1 MVVPMIDLVV
11 AAVSW
16 VLTKS
21 RSPFLSSCKTM
32 CSNPSLDS
40 LQHPSH
46 PPYKAI
52 GGYYNKEAIMILRR
66 FYITENTNGECYL

>member
-11 AAVSW
+11 AAVFW

-21 RSPFLSSCKTM
+21 TFLSSRKTM
-32 CSNPSLDS
+32 RSNPPLNS

-66 FYITENTNGECYL
+66 FYITENTSGEYYI

>member
-11 AAVSW
+11 AAVFW

-21 RSPFLSSCKTM
+21 TFLSSRKTM
-32 CSNPSLDS
+32 RSNPPLNS

-66 FYITENTNGECYL
+66 FYITENTNGEYYI